1 MNYEEWRN
9 ELFGQPPEMDPVMF
23 EYCLEFYDVPPN
35 QAFDYIDRVL
45 IDPEVHTLFSKEQLG
60 NGIKSIYSADCS
72 NLPFLY
78 ASEGDEARRIRGI
91 DNLVSLYKNYFERYC
106 TETVNCIGSGHI
118 DGSMG
123 YICYMLW
130 DVFILF
136 PGNATPAMIDATLR
150 VMRTALESHND
161 NCLVSAIHGLGH
173 KVRYA
178 PEASRILQQWLLR
191 PTTKNPEILR
201 YAQIATTGRI
211 N

>member
-9 ELFGQPPEMDPVMF
+9 ELFGQPPEMNLVTF
-23 EYCLEFYDVPPN
+23 EHCPEFYDVPPN
-35 QAFDYIDRVL
+35 LAFDYIDHVL
-45 IDPEVHTLFSKEQLG
+45 VDPEVHTLFSKDQLG
-60 NGIKSIYSADCS
+60 NGIDTIYSANFSD
-72 NLPFLY
+72 LAFLY
-78 ASEGDEARRIRGI
+78 KSEGDETRRIRGI
-91 DNLVSLYKNYFERYC
+91 ENLDSLYKNYFERYC
-106 TETVNCIGSGHI
+106 TGVVNSIGNDDT
-118 DGSMG
+118 DGPMG
-123 YICYMLW
+123 TICYMFW

-161 NCLVSAIHGLGH
+161 NCLASAIHGLGH

-201 YAQIATTGRI
+201 YAQIATTGMI
-211 N
+211 Q